1 MKELYVHVSN
11 EGTYLTQPIRSIV
24 RADLVSATVART
36 VPTIVDGDS
45 ISLRK
50 ISRTETV
57 DEITNVVKITY
68 APTGEINKI
77 YIPTGFYNQ
86 LTLINYINSWNP
98 EYITVTREPNTFY
111 TRITFPCAVNDAL
124 EGSSNVLA
132 VLGFVPQHYDT
143 AFENGKY
150 FVRSTGPGL
159 AEPTQVFLDIEE
171 LRHPYMNGFF
181 ATFPLDVPSGAI
193 KVFSE
198 ASDIKCAVMYPRPLD
213 TIHRLTPHWIDQY
226 RNPLQISGDFLLRLY
241 CKDD

>member
-1 MKELYVHVSN
+1 MKEIYVHVSN

-45 ISLRK
+45 ITLDGRQIK
-50 ISRTETV
+50 
-57 DEITNVVKITY
+57 
-68 APTGEINKI
+68 
-77 YIPTGFYNQ
+77 IPTGFYNQ
-86 LTLINYINSWNP
+86 LTLINYINSWGTP
-98 EYITVTREPNTFY
+98 GISLTREPNTFY
-111 TRITFPCAVNDAL
+111 TYIRFSEAKTDAL
-124 EGSSNVLA
+124 RGSSNVMA
-132 VLGFVPQHYDT
+132 VLGFVQTVYKTDT
-143 AFENGKY
+143 LDGKY
-150 FVRSTGPGL
+150 FVRSTSPGL

-181 ATFPLDVPSGAI
+181 ATFPLDVPTGGI

>member
-1 MKELYVHVSN
+1 MKEIYVHVSN

-36 VPTIVDGDS
+36 VPTVADGDS
-45 ISLRK
+45 ISLQK
-50 ISRTETV
+50 ISRTEE
-57 DEITNVVKITY
+57 DGKITY
-68 APTGEINKI
+68 AQTGEFNKI

-111 TRITFPCAVNDAL
+111 TRITFPCAVNGAL
-124 EGSSNVLA
+124 EGSSNALA

-143 AFENGKY
+143 SFDEPKQTY
-150 FVRSTGPGL
+150 FVRGTSPGL

-181 ATFPLDVPSGAI
+181 ATFPFDVPTGAI

>member
-1 MKELYVHVSN
+1 MKEIYVHVSN

-36 VPTIVDGDS
+36 VPTITDG
-45 ISLRK
+45 
-50 ISRTETV
+50 EY
-57 DEITNVVKITY
+57 ITLAGGRIQ
-68 APTGEINKI
+68 
-77 YIPTGFYNQ
+77 IPSGFYNQ
-86 LTLINYINSWNP
+86 LTLINYINSWGSAG
-98 EYITVTREPNTFY
+98 ISFTREPNTFY
-111 TRITFPCAVNDAL
+111 TRITFPGAVNDAL
-124 EGSSNVLA
+124 RGSSNVLA

-143 AFENGKY
+143 SFEDGKY
-150 FVRSTGPGL
+150 FVRSTSPGL

-198 ASDIKCAVMYPRPLD
+198 SSDIKCAVMYPRPLD
-213 TIHRLTPHWIDQY
+213 TIHRLTPHWLDQY